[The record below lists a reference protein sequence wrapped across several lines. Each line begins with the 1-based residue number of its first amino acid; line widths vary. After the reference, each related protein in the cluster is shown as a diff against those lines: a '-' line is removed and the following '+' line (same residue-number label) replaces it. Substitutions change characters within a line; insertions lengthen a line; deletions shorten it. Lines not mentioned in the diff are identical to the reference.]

1 MKTETKPRKKET
13 RKKIVF
19 LFGIIGIILCLFVFV
34 LFIFQKKTYVTAD
47 LFISGGEW
55 WWVTA
60 DPPYWLSNPVV
71 QGASEYDLS
80 GKKIVEV
87 LQVEKFDQQARKTM
101 LVRARLL
108 VTKNF
113 RTRKL
118 RFKQIPLEIGSTIV
132 ISPGNIGM
140 YANVVGI
147 EGIQDISPQEE
158 KVVVTRWYNVFPWQ
172 ADAIHV
178 GDVMKDGSGNVVAEV
193 LRKDASIAEK
203 TIVTENNQLIYG
215 TPTKQVGQLILLR
228 ADPLRRDVTLEVK
241 IKVRSLENQMY
252 FGVVQNIKIG
262 ETLFL
267 SLPDIFINPTIISLS
282 PPE

>member
-1 MKTETKPRKKET
+1 MKTKEKPQKKELRKK
-13 RKKIVF
+13 VAF
-19 LFGIIGIILCLFVFV
+19 LFGAIGILLCLFVFV
-34 LFIFQKKTYVTAD
+34 LFVFQKKTYVTAD

-101 LVRARLL
+101 LIRARLL

-113 RTRKL
+113 RTHKL

-132 ISPGNIGM
+132 ISPGNVGM
-140 YANVVGI
+140 YANVIGI

-158 KVVVTRWYNVFPWQ
+158 KTITTRWYNVFPWQ

-178 GDVMKDGSGNVVAEV
+178 GDVMRDGSGNVVAEV
-193 LRKDASIAEK
+193 LRKETTIAEK
-203 TIVTENNQLIYG
+203 TVVTENNQLIYG
-215 TPTKQVGQLILLR
+215 TSTKQVGQLILLR
-228 ADPLRRDVTLEVK
+228 SDPLRRDVTLEVK
-241 IKVRSLENQMY
+241 IKVRNLENQTY
-252 FGVVQNIKIG
+252 FGVVQNIKVG

-267 SLPDIFINPTIISLS
+267 SLPDIFINPTIVSLS
-282 PPE
+282 PLE

>member
-1 MKTETKPRKKET
+1 
-13 RKKIVF
+13 
-19 LFGIIGIILCLFVFV
+19 
-34 LFIFQKKTYVTAD
+34 VTAD

-101 LVRARLL
+101 LIRARLL

-113 RTRKL
+113 RTHKL

-132 ISPGNIGM
+132 ISPGNVGM
-140 YANVVGI
+140 YANVIGI

-158 KVVVTRWYNVFPWQ
+158 KTITTRWYNVFPWQ

-178 GDVMKDGSGNVVAEV
+178 GDVMRDGSGNVVAEV
-193 LRKDASIAEK
+193 LRKETTIAEK
-203 TIVTENNQLIYG
+203 TVVTENNQLIYG
-215 TPTKQVGQLILLR
+215 TSTKQVGQLILLR
-228 ADPLRRDVTLEVK
+228 SDPLRRDVTLEVK
-241 IKVRSLENQMY
+241 IKVRNLENQTY
-252 FGVVQNIKIG
+252 FGVVQNIKVG

-267 SLPDIFINPTIISLS
+267 SLPDIFINPTIVSLS
-282 PPE
+282 PLE